1 MFIFILQDT
10 NTRLD
15 RWEERHIKL
24 LICCW
29 KDNKGL
35 FGNGKT
41 TKKEVFEK
49 IADDFNAQSNIKV
62 TGEQCRRKWTKL
74 TAKHK
79 EVTDHNNNS
88 GNDKKKW
95 KYQDAV
101 EECIGANPSVNPV
114 FTLESSSTSKDIQ
127 DEEETD
133 DSAEENST
141 TSQKNTPKKRP
152 KKKRKSKS
160 SAAEMLSFLKEYQEK
175 KEEVESK
182 KLKLM
187 QEMKE
192 EKKEFWGN
200 LLEVMKSKEK

>member
-1 MFIFILQDT
+1 M
-10 NTRLD
+10 
-15 RWEERHIKL
+15 
-24 LICCW
+24 
-29 KDNKGL
+29 
-35 FGNGKT
+35 
-41 TKKEVFEK
+41 
-49 IADDFNAQSNIKV
+49 
-62 TGEQCRRKWTKL
+62 TGEQCFRKWSNL

-79 EVTDHNNNS
+79 EVTDHNNKS
-88 GNDKKKW
+88 GNNKKKW
-95 KYQDAV
+95 KYQDAL

-133 DSAEENST
+133 DPADENGT

-152 KKKRKSKS
+152 GKKQKSK

-175 KEEVESK
+175 KKEVESK
-182 KLKLM
+182 KLKLL